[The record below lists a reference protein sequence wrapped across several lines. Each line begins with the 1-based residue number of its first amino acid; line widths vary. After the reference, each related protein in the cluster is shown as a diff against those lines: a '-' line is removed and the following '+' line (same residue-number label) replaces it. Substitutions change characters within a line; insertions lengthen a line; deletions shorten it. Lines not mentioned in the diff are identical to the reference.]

1 MEWPDALYH
10 KLNAAL
16 RNKCR
21 ESLPIW
27 FSYLKLFLTALFK
40 LPDVE
45 GEVLWRGIKK
55 RFEDYKSGTHVA
67 WWAFS
72 SCTQSLSVLE
82 SNTYLGTTN
91 TRTLFSIQAY
101 NGKNIRNHSYYQN
114 EDEILL
120 LPGTYFQVVDQIN
133 PSPDLHIV
141 QLKQVEPEQKLLG
154 EPFKLK
160 RALPISVPVSNAHDN
175 SSKAVNTN
183 FAQSIDK
190 KSAPPTQTK
199 ITFTGI
205 PHSEERHG
213 DIPESYAGFIWPNM
227 TYMEQKYSYRV
238 EPNLIPLFDRYTVV
252 AFTVRLHGSPTIIKR
267 GDGMLFTI
275 NCIEISALAQFTQI
289 IFRGLISGE
298 KVYKKRIDFTKFILT
313 KVDLN
318 WNGIDA
324 LELTSANVFAV
335 HSITTGVVNAA
346 STSGVPE
353 IKNKNCTGSLLL
365 ERKITFTSLSR
376 TEDKCDDIPNPYF
389 GFIWPNMTYMDQKYS
404 YRVEPNLIPLFDRYT
419 VVAFTVRLH
428 GSPTIIKN
436 ADGKLFTVNCIEISA
451 LAQFTQ
457 IIFRGLISGEKVY
470 KKRIDFTK
478 FILTKVDLNWNGIDA
493 LELTSAN
500 VFAVHSMTVG
510 IPNNA

>member
-1 MEWPDALYH
+1 MDSLSTDESASIYLYTMEWPDALYH

-175 SSKAVNTN
+175 SSKAVNAN

-190 KSAPPTQTK
+190 KS
-199 ITFTGI
+199 I
-205 PHSEERHG
+205 
-213 DIPESYAGFIWPNM
+213 
-227 TYMEQKYSYRV
+227 V
-238 EPNLIPLFDRYTVV
+238 
-252 AFTVRLHGSPTIIKR
+252 
-267 GDGMLFTI
+267 
-275 NCIEISALAQFTQI
+275 
-289 IFRGLISGE
+289 
-298 KVYKKRIDFTKFILT
+298 
-313 KVDLN
+313 
-318 WNGIDA
+318 
-324 LELTSANVFAV
+324 
-335 HSITTGVVNAA
+335 
-346 STSGVPE
+346 
-353 IKNKNCTGSLLL
+353 
-365 ERKITFTSLSR
+365 
-376 TEDKCDDIPNPYF
+376 
-389 GFIWPNMTYMDQKYS
+389 
-404 YRVEPNLIPLFDRYT
+404 
-419 VVAFTVRLH
+419 
-428 GSPTIIKN
+428 
-436 ADGKLFTVNCIEISA
+436 
-451 LAQFTQ
+451 
-457 IIFRGLISGEKVY
+457 
-470 KKRIDFTK
+470 
-478 FILTKVDLNWNGIDA
+478 
-493 LELTSAN
+493 
-500 VFAVHSMTVG
+500 
-510 IPNNA
+510 

>member
-21 ESLPIW
+21 ESLYIW

-55 RFEDYKSGTHVA
+55 KFEDYKSGTHVA

-72 SCTQSLSVLE
+72 SCTQSLGVLE
-82 SNTYLGTTN
+82 SSTYLGTSN

-120 LPGTYFQVVDQIN
+120 LPGTYFQVIDQIN

-160 RALPISVPVSNAHDN
+160 KSPPISAPVG
-175 SSKAVNTN
+175 
-183 FAQSIDK
+183 
-190 KSAPPTQTK
+190 APPTQTK

-213 DIPESYAGFIWPNM
+213 DIPESYGGFIWSNM
-227 TYMEQKYSYRV
+227 TYMDQKYCYRF
-238 EPNLIPLFDRYTVV
+238 EPHLVPLFDRYIVV
-252 AFTVRLHGSPTIIKR
+252 AFTVRLHGYPTIIKNV
-267 GDGMLFTI
+267 DGKLFTV
-275 NCIEISALAQFTQI
+275 NFIEISALAPLTQI
-289 IFRGLISGE
+289 IFRGLIGGE
-298 KVYKKRIDFTKFILT
+298 KMHKKIVDIKKFMLT

-318 WNGIDA
+318 WNGIDV
-324 LELTSANVFAV
+324 LELASA
-335 HSITTGVVNAA
+335 
-346 STSGVPE
+346 
-353 IKNKNCTGSLLL
+353 
-365 ERKITFTSLSR
+365 
-376 TEDKCDDIPNPYF
+376 
-389 GFIWPNMTYMDQKYS
+389 
-404 YRVEPNLIPLFDRYT
+404 
-419 VVAFTVRLH
+419 H
-428 GSPTIIKN
+428 G
-436 ADGKLFTVNCIEISA
+436 
-451 LAQFTQ
+451 
-457 IIFRGLISGEKVY
+457 
-470 KKRIDFTK
+470 
-478 FILTKVDLNWNGIDA
+478 
-493 LELTSAN
+493 
-500 VFAVHSMTVG
+500 FAVHSMTTG
-510 IPNNA
+510 IVDASSMTTFQENKNKSKNRSLRTAAKKFEV